1 MNFFANY
8 LDQGILSLLEII
20 LSRVTN
26 KWNLNIFDSC
36 NFLTIPA
43 NILPSQPID
52 LSKNNIMYKAIAIL
66 CLSLFYFLPGKAQN
80 SPDDVLGVW
89 KNGEGTAMIKIV
101 KAGSEYQG
109 KIVWLKEPNDPQ
121 NGKPK
126 VDNNNPEEANRTK
139 PVLGLTNVWGFK
151 FKEGEWIDGFI
162 YDPKNGKTY
171 DCIITMTD
179 KSKLSVR
186 GYIMGMTMFGRTDT
200 WVRQVAKK

>member
-1 MNFFANY
+1 
-8 LDQGILSLLEII
+8 
-20 LSRVTN
+20 
-26 KWNLNIFDSC
+26 
-36 NFLTIPA
+36 
-43 NILPSQPID
+43 
-52 LSKNNIMYKAIAIL
+52 MYKAIAIL
-66 CLSLFYFLPGKAQN
+66 FLSLFYFLPCIAQN

-151 FKEGEWIDGFI
+151 YKEGEWIDGFI

>member
-1 MNFFANY
+1 MN
-8 LDQGILSLLEII
+8 
-20 LSRVTN
+20 
-26 KWNLNIFDSC
+26 
-36 NFLTIPA
+36 
-43 NILPSQPID
+43 
-52 LSKNNIMYKAIAIL
+52 KAIAIL
-66 CLSLFYFLPGKAQN
+66 GLSLFYFLPGIAQN
-80 SPDDVLGVW
+80 SPDGVLGVW
-89 KNGEGTAMIKIV
+89 KNGEGTAMIKIA
-101 KAGSEYQG
+101 KTGNEYQG
-109 KIVWLKEPNDPQ
+109 KIVWLKEPIDPL

-126 VDNNNPEEANRTK
+126 VDNNSPEEANRLK

-151 FKEGEWIDGFI
+151 FKDGEWIDGFI